1 MQWSS
6 LAAFLTRANS
16 GRTTIFLASGN
27 EILGASGREHWR
39 APKGM
44 AADELRVRDGD
55 EMEGGDD
62 DGDGE
67 AALSK

>member
-16 GRTTIFLASGN
+16 GRTTIFLGSGN
-27 EILGASGREHWR
+27 EILGASGRKQWR
-39 APKGM
+39 PPKGV
-44 AADELRVRDGD
+44 AADELRDED
-55 EMEGGDD
+55 EMDGGDD

-67 AALSK
+67 AGLSK

>member
-16 GRTTIFLASGN
+16 GRTTIFLGSGN
-27 EILGASGREHWR
+27 EILGASGRKQWR
-39 APKGM
+39 APKGV
-44 AADELRVRDGD
+44 AADELRDED
-55 EMEGGDD
+55 EMDGGDD

-67 AALSK
+67 AGLSK